1 MIDFKEAYAQAFA
14 VAEKSNDPHTK
25 VGAVLIC
32 KPSVTP
38 SGHEFPPPRIIGC
51 NEIKG
56 DDPASFERPLKYD
69 RVIHA
74 EVAVITGAAA
84 HGISTFQATLV
95 LTHPPCLECA
105 KVICAAGISELHVG
119 PCTYTSRTPEAD
131 VAAEYLLRRYGVTLT
146 HWAGVRSH

>member
-84 HGISTFQATLV
+84 HGISTSSGQGCMILTPKPPPTSGVMQSTLV
-95 LTHPPCLECA
+95 KGRPSR
-105 KVICAAGISELHVG
+105 AA
-119 PCTYTSRTPEAD
+119 TAARTPVEVCVED
-131 VAAEYLLRRYGVTLT
+131 
-146 HWAGVRSH
+146 HSVRCSASRSQLA

>member
-14 VAEKSNDPHTK
+14 VADKSNDPHTK

-84 HGISTFQATLV
+84 YGISTAGATLV
-95 LTHPPCLECA
+95 CTHPPCLECA

-119 PCTYTSRTPEAD
+119 PCTYTSRSAEGD
-131 VAAEYLLRRYGVTLT
+131 HVVEYLLRRYGVVSIP
-146 HWAGVRSH
+146 WAGVRSH

>member
-95 LTHPPCLECA
+95 ITHPPCLECA

-119 PCTYTSRTPEAD
+119 PCTHTSRTPEAD